1 MTGRPSSYLD
11 PERLGALRRL
21 GRFIG
26 IRTPLL
32 ALAVTMGAS
41 YGLYALATRAALTD
55 FETASARIT
64 RVESDGTVEIVAIV
78 SASVEVGTK
87 AVWRHDGGVIDAS
100 VMDVAREGVRWSARI
115 LGSIDPDSANQ
126 PKVATA
132 TEIDVAVGTTSVLQA
147 LRTRRL

>member
-1 MTGRPSSYLD
+1 MD
-11 PERLGALRRL
+11 PRRVGVLRRF

-32 ALAVTMGAS
+32 ALAVTIGAS
-41 YGLYALATRAALTD
+41 YGLYALATGAALTD

-78 SASVEVGTK
+78 SAPVEVGTR

-100 VMDVAREGVRWSARI
+100 VTEGARDGTNWSARI
-115 LGSIDPDSANQ
+115 LASIDPDSGTL
-126 PKVATA
+126 PKAGTA
-132 TEIDVAVGTTSVLQA
+132 TETDVAVGTTSVLQA
-147 LRTRRL
+147 LRARRL

>member
-1 MTGRPSSYLD
+1 MD
-11 PERLGALRRL
+11 PRRVGVLRRF

-32 ALAVTMGAS
+32 ALAVTVGAS
-41 YGLYALATRAALTD
+41 YGLYTLATRAELTE

-64 RVESDGTVEIVAIV
+64 RVESDGTVEIVARI
-78 SASVEVGTK
+78 SASVEVGTR

-100 VMDVAREGVRWSARI
+100 VTDGARDGTNWSARI
-115 LGSIDPDSANQ
+115 LASIDPDSGKL
-126 PKVATA
+126 PKAGTA
-132 TEIDVAVGTTSVLQA
+132 TEIDVAVGSTSVLQA

>member
-11 PERLGALRRL
+11 PQRLGILRRF

-32 ALAVTMGAS
+32 ALAVTIGAS

-87 AVWRHDGGVIDAS
+87 AVWRHEDGVIDAS
-100 VMDVAREGVRWSARI
+100 VMHIAREGVTWSARI
-115 LGSIDPDSANQ
+115 LASIDLESANL
-126 PKVATA
+126 PRVDTA

>member
-1 MTGRPSSYLD
+1 MD
-11 PERLGALRRL
+11 PRRVGVLRRF

-32 ALAVTMGAS
+32 ALAVTVGAS
-41 YGLYALATRAALTD
+41 YGLYTLATRAELTE

-64 RVESDGTVEIVAIV
+64 RVESDGTVEIVARI
-78 SASVEVGTK
+78 SASVEVGTR

-100 VMDVAREGVRWSARI
+100 VTDGARDGTNWSARI
-115 LGSIDPDSANQ
+115 LASIDPDSSKL
-126 PKVATA
+126 PKAGTA
-132 TEIDVAVGTTSVLQA
+132 TEVDVAIDTTSVLQA

>member
-1 MTGRPSSYLD
+1 MD
-11 PERLGALRRL
+11 PQRVGILRRF

-32 ALAVTMGAS
+32 ALAVTIGAS
-41 YGLYALATRAALTD
+41 FGLYALATGAALTD

-64 RVESDGTVEIVAIV
+64 RVESDGTVEIVASV
-78 SASVEVGTK
+78 SVSVEVGTK

-100 VMDVAREGVRWSARI
+100 VTEVAGEGATWSVRI
-115 LGSIDPDSANQ
+115 LASVEPDSASM
-126 PKVATA
+126 PRVGTA
-132 TEIDVAVGTTSVLQA
+132 TEIDVAVGTNSVLQA

>member
-1 MTGRPSSYLD
+1 MD
-11 PERLGALRRL
+11 PRRVGVLRRF
-21 GRFIG
+21 GRFVG

-32 ALAVTMGAS
+32 ALAVTIGAS

-78 SASVEVGTK
+78 SAPVDVGTR

-100 VMDVAREGVRWSARI
+100 VTDTAREGAGWSARI
-115 LGSIDPDSANQ
+115 LASIDADGASL
-126 PKVATA
+126 PKAGTA

>member
-1 MTGRPSSYLD
+1 VTGRPSYLD
-11 PERLGALRRL
+11 PERLGILRRL

-32 ALAVTMGAS
+32 ALAVTIGAS

-87 AVWRHDGGVIDAS
+87 AVWRHEDGVIDAS
-100 VMDVAREGVRWSARI
+100 VMHVAREGVTWSARI
-115 LGSIDPDSANQ
+115 LASIDLESANL
-126 PKVATA
+126 PRVDTA
-132 TEIDVAVGTTSVLQA
+132 TEIDIAVGTTSVLQA

>member
-1 MTGRPSSYLD
+1 MD
-11 PERLGALRRL
+11 PRRVGVLRRF
-21 GRFIG
+21 GRFVG

-32 ALAVTMGAS
+32 ALAVTIGAS

-64 RVESDGTVEIVAIV
+64 RVESDGTVEIVARV

-87 AVWRHDGGVIDAS
+87 AVWRHDGAVIDAS
-100 VMDVAREGVRWSARI
+100 VTEGAREGAGWSARI
-115 LGSIDPDSANQ
+115 LASIDPDRLSV
-126 PKVATA
+126 PKIGTA
-132 TEIDVAVGTTSVLQA
+132 TEIDVAAGTTSVLQA